1 MDHHIDRR
9 RRAWGAVL
17 MGLAWGLAAGPA
29 QAQEL
34 LAVGTTFP
42 RVFSLSAQGQ
52 PEGLA
57 VDLLRR
63 ALAQEGR
70 TLRFEFLPWMR
81 AQALVEA
88 GRAQILIGPYRT
100 PEREARFHFTETAFY
115 ADAMVLYARNGQATW
130 GGDMGALK
138 GQRVAKVAGWA
149 YGEAFDKA
157 AAGMLLS
164 TPQDVA
170 AGVRMLQLG
179 RVDWLATNQRN
190 TEPVLKLLGLANELQ
205 LSGPPL
211 THMRGH
217 FATPR
222 DAAGEQLRQALDAG
236 LRRLRANGEWRDM
249 AQRWGVPL
257 PD

>member
-1 MDHHIDRR
+1 MDHHIDRW
-9 RRAWGAVL
+9 RRAWGALVL
-17 MGLAWGLAAGPA
+17 GWAIGPGAMSA
-29 QAQEL
+29 QAQDV

-42 RVFSLSAQGQ
+42 RVFAPNAQGQ

-63 ALAQEGR
+63 ALERDGL

-88 GRAQILIGPYRT
+88 GRAQVLIGPYRT
-100 PEREARFHFTETAFY
+100 PEREARFHFTDTAFY
-115 ADAMVLYARNGQATW
+115 ADAMVLYGRKGQAAW
-130 GGDMGALK
+130 GGDMAALK

-149 YGEAFDKA
+149 YGEVFDKA
-157 AAGMLLS
+157 APSMMLS

-190 TEPVLKLLGLANELQ
+190 TEPVLKLLGLADELQ
-205 LSGPPL
+205 VSGPPL

-222 DAAGEQLRQALDAG
+222 DAAGEQLRQSLDAG
-236 LRRLRANGEWRDM
+236 LRRLRANGEWREL
-249 AQRWGVPL
+249 AQRWGVL
-257 PD
+257 QPD